1 MIKRYLFPQDREI
14 SREVFVLALP
24 VIFSNLSRVF
34 MSVVD
39 VAMVGHLGPAALAA
53 TGMGAMLFW
62 GALSFMLGV
71 RTAVQALSS
80 RRLGQKLFH
89 QCGTAFHN
97 GIILALVFGA
107 PLSLAGWSLA
117 GKFVPFFIVDPIA
130 TGLAVDYASI
140 IFLSLIFSSLSFVF
154 QGFYT
159 GIEKTRLH
167 MNVTVFSNCL
177 NMYLNAGLIYG
188 TVGIREFLQNKLP
201 ALEWLHLFWAWMDFP
216 ALGVSGA
223 AIATVIASAWMTVHY
238 GLYLFAPSIRTK
250 FQTTRFSLD
259 MVMMKKQIRL
269 ALPQGSQEVAIA
281 VGWSFFY
288 KIMGIIGLIE
298 LAATELVFTI
308 MHASF
313 MPAIGVGQAC
323 ATLVGKYM
331 GEKKIDRASTSIA
344 ESLRL
349 AEYIMGFVGM
359 LFILFPHF
367 FLSFFTTDPDV
378 ITLGVF
384 GLRVL
389 GFLQFV
395 DAVGITLWF
404 ALSGAGN
411 TFFPAVVESALVWG
425 LMLPA
430 SWYFGVFLG
439 TGFHGPWLVF
449 PFYLVIFAA
458 VMVWKIR
465 KEDWKEIE
473 V

>member
-1 MIKRYLFPQDREI
+1 
-14 SREVFVLALP
+14 
-24 VIFSNLSRVF
+24 

-71 RTAVQALSS
+71 RTAVQTLSA

-89 QCGTAFHN
+89 DCGIAFNN
-97 GIILALVFGA
+97 GVVLALVFGT
-107 PLSLAGWSLA
+107 PISVAGWSLA

-177 NMYLNAGLIYG
+177 NVYLNIGLIYG
-188 TVGIREFLQNKLP
+188 TVGIREFLQNKFP
-201 ALEWLHLFWAWMDFP
+201 TLEWLHLFWAWMDFP
-216 ALGVSGA
+216 ALGVPGA

-238 GLYLFAPSIRTK
+238 GLYLFAPSIRNK
-250 FQTTRFSLD
+250 FQTIRFSLD
-259 MVMMKKQIRL
+259 MVMMKRQIKL

-281 VGWSFFY
+281 IGWSFFY

-323 ATLVGKYM
+323 ATLVSKYM
-331 GEKKIDRASTSIA
+331 GEKRIDLASTSIA

-349 AEYIMGFVGM
+349 AEYIMGSMGI

-378 ITLGVF
+378 ITMGVF

-395 DAVGITLWF
+395 DAFGITLWF

-430 SWYFGVFLG
+430 SWFFGVFLDA
-439 TGFHGPWLVF
+439 GFHGPWLVF

-458 VMVWKIR
+458 VMIWKIG
-465 KEDWKEIE
+465 KGDWKEIE